1 LGNRN
6 GNLWYRRGSCR
17 YDKFSAA
24 SGKPQRLAQRMV
36 HEVLEPSPLLIFQP
50 VVKTDELH
58 KLREDVLPP
67 SKGVGIRM

>member
-1 LGNRN
+1 
-6 GNLWYRRGSCR
+6 
-17 YDKFSAA
+17 
-24 SGKPQRLAQRMV
+24 MV